1 MNTHKHA
8 RLTFLRRLEMV
19 QQLIAHQVCVPEA
32 ARAYG
37 VTAPTV
43 RKWLGRFLAQGQAG
57 LADASSRPTVSP
69 RAIAPAKA
77 LAIVE
82 LRRKRLTQ
90 ARIAQALG
98 VSAST
103 VSRVLARAGL
113 SHLADLEPA
122 EPVVRYEHQA
132 PGDLLH
138 IDIKKLGRI
147 QRPGHRVTGN
157 RRDTVEGAGWDFV
170 FVAID
175 DHARVAFTDIHPDE
189 RFPSAVQFLK
199 DAVAYYQRLGVTIQ
213 RLLTDN
219 GSAFRSRAFA
229 ALCHELGIKHR
240 FTRPYRP
247 QTNGKA
253 ERFIQSA
260 LREWAYA
267 HTYQNSQHRADAMK
281 SWLHHYNW
289 HRPHHRARCTHLQT
303 QPGRIQPID
312 SSQLEAVRVADVQ
325 RQVLA
330 DVGAVPIAQI
340 RVGAMRPHVQ
350 RRAGTQ
356 LPAAAGQFGIVRLA
370 AEIDRVVVRELVQVR
385 GADIRT
391 QGRAAGQG
399 EIPAGAH
406 AGPPLHRRLAAARVD
421 HLRLRLDEPAL
432 RQLEVIAG
440 LGTARIRCMR
450 YIVVVVAQP
459 QRQVERHGLV
469 DTPQLA
475 DRIDVEPAVVHISQV
490 RAQEPAFDP
499 AVHDV
504 VVIHAGARDAGVGAQ
519 IEPPRVQAPAMVG
532 AQRQVLHAQV
542 ERRCVRRIDLE
553 AVRAAARPEG
563 ALVVAAAQIALALR
577 QGSHLGVEQ
586 QHRCALPHRHRPR
599 AARGDLGPYRLLHLP
614 ARLPFEFALQPRT
627 LRRRQRR
634 QPLRDLPGCQRLH
647 ILPQLRIRQA

>member
-90 ARIAQALG
+90 ARIAQAWACQPAP
-98 VSAST
+98 SAASWP
-103 VSRVLARAGL
+103 AGCRPGR
-113 SHLADLEPA
+113 LEPSRGRTSIRPRRSA
-122 EPVVRYEHQA
+122 AHRHQEAGTYPA
-132 PGDLLH
+132 PW
-138 IDIKKLGRI
+138 
-147 QRPGHRVTGN
+147 HRVTGN

-289 HRPHHRARCTHLQT
+289 HRPHQGI
-303 QPGRIQPID
+303 GR
-312 SSQLEAVRVADVQ
+312 
-325 RQVLA
+325 
-330 DVGAVPIAQI
+330 AVPIS
-340 RVGAMRPHVQ
+340 
-350 RRAGTQ
+350 
-356 LPAAAGQFGIVRLA
+356 RLN
-370 AEIDRVVVRELVQVR
+370 
-385 GADIRT
+385 
-391 QGRAAGQG
+391 
-399 EIPAGAH
+399 
-406 AGPPLHRRLAAARVD
+406 
-421 HLRLRLDEPAL
+421 LDEYNL
-432 RQLEVIAG
+432 L
-440 LGTARIRCMR
+440 T
-450 YIVVVVAQP
+450 
-459 QRQVERHGLV
+459 
-469 DTPQLA
+469 
-475 DRIDVEPAVVHISQV
+475 VHS
-490 RAQEPAFDP
+490 
-499 AVHDV
+499 
-504 VVIHAGARDAGVGAQ
+504 
-519 IEPPRVQAPAMVG
+519 
-532 AQRQVLHAQV
+532 
-542 ERRCVRRIDLE
+542 
-553 AVRAAARPEG
+553 
-563 ALVVAAAQIALALR
+563 
-577 QGSHLGVEQ
+577 
-586 QHRCALPHRHRPR
+586 
-599 AARGDLGPYRLLHLP
+599 
-614 ARLPFEFALQPRT
+614 
-627 LRRRQRR
+627 
-634 QPLRDLPGCQRLH
+634 
-647 ILPQLRIRQA
+647 

>member
-260 LREWAYA
+260 LREWAYWTPTALVGALDLVKLQLPAFDQAA

-289 HRPHHRARCTHLQT
+289 HRPHQGI
-303 QPGRIQPID
+303 GR
-312 SSQLEAVRVADVQ
+312 
-325 RQVLA
+325 
-330 DVGAVPIAQI
+330 AVPIS
-340 RVGAMRPHVQ
+340 
-350 RRAGTQ
+350 
-356 LPAAAGQFGIVRLA
+356 RLN
-370 AEIDRVVVRELVQVR
+370 L
-385 GADIRT
+385 
-391 QGRAAGQG
+391 G
-399 EIPAGAH
+399 EYN
-406 AGPPLHRRLAAARVD
+406 LL
-421 HLRLRLDEPAL
+421 
-432 RQLEVIAG
+432 
-440 LGTARIRCMR
+440 T
-450 YIVVVVAQP
+450 
-459 QRQVERHGLV
+459 
-469 DTPQLA
+469 
-475 DRIDVEPAVVHISQV
+475 VHN
-490 RAQEPAFDP
+490 
-499 AVHDV
+499 
-504 VVIHAGARDAGVGAQ
+504 
-519 IEPPRVQAPAMVG
+519 
-532 AQRQVLHAQV
+532 
-542 ERRCVRRIDLE
+542 
-553 AVRAAARPEG
+553 
-563 ALVVAAAQIALALR
+563 
-577 QGSHLGVEQ
+577 
-586 QHRCALPHRHRPR
+586 
-599 AARGDLGPYRLLHLP
+599 
-614 ARLPFEFALQPRT
+614 
-627 LRRRQRR
+627 
-634 QPLRDLPGCQRLH
+634 
-647 ILPQLRIRQA
+647 